1 MKKNPS
7 YMQRRSESELIDVAA
22 DTLKRALDSDDVGWV
37 MEQALRLKTS
47 LEYEL
52 RGGWKCGEE
61 SGFGRFYGD
70 RLAKLS
76 ESQRR
81 RIVRELWNDC
91 VRHPDYGSP
100 KLARIMV
107 GAAMK
112 ILDGWKAPDD
122 TAY

>member
-1 MKKNPS
+1 MAKKKPS

-37 MEQALRLKTS
+37 MKQALRMETS

-61 SGFGRFYGD
+61 SDFGRFYGD

-76 ESQRR
+76 ESKRKR
-81 RIVRELWNDC
+81 VLREVWETC
-91 VRHPDYGSP
+91 ITHPDHGSP

-107 GAAMK
+107 SAAMK
-112 ILDGWKAPDD
+112 VLDGWKYD
-122 TAY
+122 TSR